1 MRLRIPI
8 RTGFAA
14 AASIAAAG
22 LGVAGPVAGASAA
35 TPPAASGAPNVQL
48 PANLQPPA
56 NLELPANLQPPS
68 STFVP
73 PKVGP
78 LSVDIAPI
86 IINGQI
92 VNPALHVL
100 VPGMSAAPITSTPP
114 AKPRA

>member
-8 RTGFAA
+8 RRGFAA
-14 AASIAAAG
+14 AASIAAG
-22 LGVAGPVAGASAA
+22 LLGVAGPVAGASAA

-48 PANLQPPA
+48 PANLQPPH
-56 NLELPANLQPPS
+56 

-73 PKVGP
+73 PRVGP

-86 IINGQI
+86 IINGQV

-114 AKPRA
+114 AKPHA

>member
-1 MRLRIPI
+1 VRLRQPT

-22 LGVAGPVAGASAA
+22 LIGVAGPVAGANTA
-35 TPPAASGAPNVQL
+35 TPPAASGAPSLQL
-48 PANLQPPA
+48 PANLQP
-56 NLELPANLQPPS
+56 LP

-100 VPGMSAAPITSTPP
+100 VPGVSAAPITSTPP

>member
-1 MRLRIPI
+1 MRLRLPT

-22 LGVAGPVAGASAA
+22 LIGVAGPVAGASAA
-35 TPPAASGAPNVQL
+35 TPPAGSGAPNVQPPANLQL
-48 PANLQPPA
+48 PANLQPP
-56 NLELPANLQPPS
+56 P

-86 IINGQI
+86 IVNGQT

-114 AKPRA
+114 AKPHA